1 MMAKKRLTFKKLL
14 PKVIFW
20 AIIIITL
27 ILLLI
32 PIYYMI
38 SSSLKTKV
46 QMMDVKQFFVF
57 KPTLKNYIKVFTTHD
72 LMTPLCN
79 SLIVSLGATGLACL
93 LGLPA
98 AHSIARHN
106 MHVMSAII
114 LCVRIVPA
122 VTFLVPWYMILS
134 KMGLVGTKAAL
145 ILSNLLVLLPLIIWI
160 VSPYFG
166 SIPKDLEDAALVDGC
181 TEAGAFI
188 RVMIPLAVPGI
199 ITAAILSF
207 IHAWNNFMFAYVLG
221 GSGTQTLPVALK
233 LFIGYTGI
241 DMSGLMAAAVV
252 VTMPVVIISI
262 VLQKYVVSG
271 LTAGAVKG

>member
-1 MMAKKRLTFKKLL
+1 MEHRNINLKKALL
-14 PKVIFW
+14 KVLFW
-20 AIIIITL
+20 LVIL
-27 ILLLI
+27 VSLCLLLI

-38 SSSLKTKV
+38 SSSFKTKV
-46 QMMDVKQFFVF
+46 QMMDMKQFFVF
-57 KPTLKNYIKVFTTHD
+57 KPTLKNYVKIFTAYD
-72 LMTPLCN
+72 LFTPLLN

-98 AHSIARHN
+98 AYAIARHR
-106 MHVMSAII
+106 MHTMSAII

-122 VTFLVPWYMILS
+122 VTFLVPWYIILGRFS
-134 KMGLVGTKAAL
+134 LIGTKTAL

-166 SIPKDLEDAALVDGC
+166 SIPKELEDAALIDGC
-181 TEAGAFI
+181 SEGKAFTRI
-188 RVMIPLAVPGI
+188 MIPLAVPGI
-199 ITAAILSF
+199 VTAAILAF

-221 GSGTQTLPVALK
+221 GSGTKTLPTMLK

-241 DMSGLMAAAVV
+241 DMSALMAASVV

>member
-1 MMAKKRLTFKKLL
+1 MEHRNINLKKALL
-14 PKVIFW
+14 KVLFW
-20 AIIIITL
+20 LVIL
-27 ILLLI
+27 VSLCLLLI

-38 SSSLKTKV
+38 SSSFKTKV
-46 QMMDVKQFFVF
+46 QMMDMKQFFVF
-57 KPTLKNYIKVFTTHD
+57 KPTLKNYVKIFTAYD
-72 LMTPLCN
+72 LLTPLLN

-98 AHSIARHN
+98 AYAIARHR
-106 MHVMSAII
+106 MYTMSAII

-122 VTFLVPWYMILS
+122 VTFLVPWYIILGRFS
-134 KMGLVGTKAAL
+134 LIGTKTAL

-166 SIPKDLEDAALVDGC
+166 SIPKELEDAALIDGC
-181 TEAGAFI
+181 SEGKAFTRI
-188 RVMIPLAVPGI
+188 MIPLAVPGI
-199 ITAAILSF
+199 VTAAILAF

-221 GSGTQTLPVALK
+221 GSGTKTLPTMLK

-241 DMSGLMAAAVV
+241 DMSALMAASVV

>member
-1 MMAKKRLTFKKLL
+1 MEHRNINLKKALL
-14 PKVIFW
+14 KVLFW
-20 AIIIITL
+20 LVIL
-27 ILLLI
+27 VSLCLLLI

-38 SSSLKTKV
+38 SSSFKTKV
-46 QMMDVKQFFVF
+46 QMMDMKQFFVF
-57 KPTLKNYIKVFTTHD
+57 KPTLKNYVKIFTAYD
-72 LMTPLCN
+72 LLTPLLN

-98 AHSIARHN
+98 AYAIAWHR
-106 MHVMSAII
+106 MHTMSAII

-122 VTFLVPWYMILS
+122 VTFLVPWYIILGRFS
-134 KMGLVGTKAAL
+134 LIGTKTAL

-166 SIPKDLEDAALVDGC
+166 SIPKELEDAALIDGC
-181 TEAGAFI
+181 SEAKAFTRI
-188 RVMIPLAVPGI
+188 MIPLAVPGI
-199 ITAAILSF
+199 VTAAILAF

-221 GSGTQTLPVALK
+221 GSGTKTLPTMLK
-233 LFIGYTGI
+233 LFNGYTGI
-241 DMSGLMAAAVV
+241 DMSALMAASEI